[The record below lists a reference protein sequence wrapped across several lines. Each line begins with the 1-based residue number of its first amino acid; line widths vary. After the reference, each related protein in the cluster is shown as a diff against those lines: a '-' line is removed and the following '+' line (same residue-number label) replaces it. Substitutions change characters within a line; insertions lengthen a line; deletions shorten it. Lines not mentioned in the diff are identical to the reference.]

1 MSDCDGYSSSN
12 GDEGLECDV
21 DRMETEED
29 SDAAEDSELTLE
41 IFIILAVDEELVVVN
56 IGAGGKGNI
65 VFEEDLEANCAGGGE
80 DIDKDPDD
88 AEEFSDKVTLFT

>member
-1 MSDCDGYSSSN
+1 M
-12 GDEGLECDV
+12 
-21 DRMETEED
+21 DRIEIDED
-29 SDAAEDSELTLE
+29 SEAAEDSELTLE

-65 VFEEDLEANCAGGGE
+65 VFEEAGGGD

-88 AEEFSDKVTLFT
+88 AEEFSDNVTLFTLGMLMYFFSLSTGYFSAFAFVVPLV